1 MLMLINQL
9 RNSIMTVDSK
19 LFNNKKDYE
28 HYKQNFLNKDD
39 TSFIELIIKEL
50 DLNEKET
57 L

>member
-1 MLMLINQL
+1 
-9 RNSIMTVDSK
+9 MTVDSK
-19 LFNNKKDYE
+19 LFNDKKDYE